1 MSDETGSGTSA
12 QQQLQASMLAALQ
25 DISAS
30 NESVLAEN
38 RITSEAIRDLADE
51 AADRSR
57 QRRNNRSSSANDS
70 KGSQSK
76 QSDFSKNLSKSISRY
91 NKAAQSG
98 QKFQEI
104 LYEKKMKTTS
114 HCLSLPTCCPSPPR
128 RASRSLAPVCLSAQ
142 RTSGTRSATRSS
154 P

>member
-51 AADRSR
+51 AADKSR
-57 QRRNNRSSSANDS
+57 QRINNR
-70 KGSQSK
+70 
-76 QSDFSKNLSKSISRY
+76 
-91 NKAAQSG
+91 
-98 QKFQEI
+98 
-104 LYEKKMKTTS
+104 
-114 HCLSLPTCCPSPPR
+114 
-128 RASRSLAPVCLSAQ
+128 
-142 RTSGTRSATRSS
+142 
-154 P
+154 